1 VAPPRIVYSCG
12 FYADFEEHSKRRI
25 GSRDADDWPVVAL
38 ALALGA
44 DIWTEDTDFF
54 GSGVAIWTTETVDIY
69 LNDEPWQVNEP
80 PPLYYGPQKV
90 SLLASVD

>member
-1 VAPPRIVYSCG
+1 MGYSCG
-12 FYADFEEHSKRRI
+12 FYADFEEHSKR
-25 GSRDADDWPVVAL
+25 
-38 ALALGA
+38 
-44 DIWTEDTDFF
+44 
-54 GSGVAIWTTETVDIY
+54 SGVAIWTTETVDIY